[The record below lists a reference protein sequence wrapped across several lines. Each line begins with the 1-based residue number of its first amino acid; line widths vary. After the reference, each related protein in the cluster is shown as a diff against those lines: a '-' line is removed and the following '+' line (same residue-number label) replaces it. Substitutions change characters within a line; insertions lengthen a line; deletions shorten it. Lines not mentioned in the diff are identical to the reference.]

1 MRERI
6 GLLELLHPAGA
17 PDGTAAVGP
26 SPPRWL
32 VAGKPVES
40 DADLVAVDAAAG
52 APGDLA
58 RRAVA
63 LGGPSAVV
71 VVHGGRSRRR
81 HVVAA
86 LAGLGWSRAQAAH
99 GVAPGASAG
108 ASLVVGR
115 ASAGDD
121 GVVAG
126 LAARARDR
134 RRAFG
139 LDVCAAPLAQ
149 PLAAWLDPAG
159 GDAIVLRPS
168 WRGPDGSAVV
178 RLVRGGSTAV
188 VGKLG
193 LGPESA
199 GVGDRE
205 AAALAALGAP
215 ARAAGARVPGLRGTV
230 ALGGRTAAVL
240 DALDGKP
247 LARASRRSVEDT
259 TRSVV
264 VWLGRFVAATTA
276 QADAPSLVA
285 SAVLAPAREVLAG
298 EEGAAAYVAGLE
310 ELGRRL
316 GDGVVPVAA
325 AHGDLTTWN
334 VLVGDEP
341 GVVDW
346 EGAQTAAP
354 PLVDLPY
361 LLVDSRLALTRGDD
375 RLAAFSSC
383 FPVGAPPSLTAGA
396 LELDPDVASLSF
408 HACWLGHAV
417 DERRRGLDGPFRAI
431 LRELVRR
438 AAA

>member
-17 PDGTAAVGP
+17 PHGTAAVGP

-32 VAGKPVES
+32 VAGEPVEA

-63 LGGPSAVV
+63 LGGSSAIA
-71 VVHGGRSRRR
+71 VVHGRRSRRR

-86 LAGLGWSRAQAAH
+86 LVGLGWSRVQAAR
-99 GVAPGASAG
+99 GVVSGGPTG

-115 ASAGDD
+115 ASSDD
-121 GVVAG
+121 GAAAA

-139 LDVCAAPLAQ
+139 LDVCATPLAQ
-149 PLAAWLDPAG
+149 PLAAWLDRAG

-178 RLVRGGSTAV
+178 RLVRGGSTVA

-193 LGPESA
+193 LGRESA

-205 AAALAALGAP
+205 AAAVATLGAP
-215 ARAAGARVPGLRGTV
+215 ARAAGARVPELRGTV
-230 ALGGRTAAVL
+230 ELGGRTAAVL
-240 DALDGKP
+240 DALDGRP
-247 LARASRRSVEDT
+247 LARASRRSVEET
-259 TRSVV
+259 TQAVV
-264 VWLGRFVAATTA
+264 GWLGRFVAATTA
-276 QADAPSLVA
+276 EADAPSLVE

-316 GDGVVPVAA
+316 GDGAVPVAA

-341 GVVDW
+341 GVVDL

-361 LLVDSRLALTRGDD
+361 LLVDARLALTRGDD
-375 RLAAFSSC
+375 RLAAFRAC
-383 FPVGAPPSLTAGA
+383 FPAGAAPTLAAGA

-408 HACWLGHAV
+408 HACWLGHAA